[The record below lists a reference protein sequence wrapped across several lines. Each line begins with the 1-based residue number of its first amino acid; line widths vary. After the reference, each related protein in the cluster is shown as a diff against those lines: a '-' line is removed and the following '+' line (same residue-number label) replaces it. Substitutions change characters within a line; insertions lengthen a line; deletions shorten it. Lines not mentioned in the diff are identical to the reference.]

1 MGGCES
7 YPTLAM
13 GSSEQTGV
21 VQFPAVVSQTVLSLL
36 CSGELAGRREPVL
49 APRDPSNARETD
61 MRFRGRMQAEASPAI
76 FHWHLVP
83 VVGKA
88 KQRQLS
94 RMALVCNPCTLE
106 AEAGRLSCF

>member
-13 GSSEQTGV
+13 GSSKQTGV
-21 VQFPAVVSQTVLSLL
+21 VQSPAVVSQTVLGLR
-36 CSGELAGRREPVL
+36 CSRELVGRREPVL
-49 APRDPSNARETD
+49 APWGPRNAQETE

-94 RMALVCNPCTLE
+94 WTALE